1 MFLAEASMD
10 PHPLQFLFKAIVVLV
25 AFGTIMTVVPG
36 MIWLER
42 KMAAWIQLRDGPS
55 KVGLPRWKV
64 LGPLAGWGM
73 FGLLQP
79 LADAFKLITKEDYIP
94 KRASK
99 LLFVI
104 APAMV
109 FVPIALAFAVVP
121 FGDGFRFVYGDAPG
135 ESFFVRYQI
144 VDFGVGIL
152 FLLAGMSM
160 AVHGLALGGWAS
172 NSKWGQF
179 GGVRAGAQLISYEAA
194 LFMVILIMIMTYGT
208 LDLHKMVLLQTA
220 PESGIWSIF
229 QWGVFKQPLAFI
241 IFLVVAFA
249 ESNRLPFDFP
259 EAEAELVGGFHT
271 EFGSMKFAMFFLGEY
286 YGMIIMACLIVT
298 LFLGGWTL
306 PGLNPTPETF
316 IASLAGP
323 LVFGAKV
330 IIFLWLYVQV
340 RWTLPRFR
348 FDQLMNLGWKK
359 LIPLALANIVVTAIV
374 MNFAR

>member
-1 MFLAEASMD
+1 MFLAEATMD
-10 PHPLQFLFKAIVVLV
+10 WHPLQFLFKAIVVLA

-55 KVGLPRWKV
+55 KVGLPRWRIF
-64 LGPLAGWGM
+64 GPLAGWGM

-99 LLFVI
+99 VLFVL

-121 FGDGFRFVYGDAPG
+121 FGDGFRFVYGDGAG
-135 ESFFVRYQI
+135 ESFFVRFQI

-160 AVHGLALGGWAS
+160 AVHGLTLGGWAS
-172 NSKWGQF
+172 NSKWSQF

-220 PESGIWSIF
+220 PESGVWSIF
-229 QWGVFKQPLAFI
+229 QWGMFKQPLAFI
-241 IFLVVAFA
+241 IFVIVAFA

-271 EFGSMKFAMFFLGEY
+271 EYGSMKFALFFLGEY
-286 YGMIIMACLIVT
+286 YGMVIMACLIVT
-298 LFLGGWTL
+298 LFMGGWTL

-323 LVFGAKV
+323 LVFCAKV
-330 IIFLWLYVQV
+330 AIFLWLYIQV